1 MEQKSNISRYLS
13 VLAVILLTALA
24 FGMAGGQAN
33 RNQGSVPG
41 SLTGVSEE
49 TEDPAAGPTLE
60 AWEQEYHNSPAA
72 AMEEEIEP
80 DQGSVPNVCQTDYT
94 KITYSN
100 GFYYYQSAADRYY
113 LYRSDESGESRECL
127 ATQVPQEI
135 YVMGDWVYFT
145 NLSQGSQLFKI
156 RTDGSGMVLVCGERI
171 KRFLPMEGKFYCLT
185 ETEDGGRIF
194 SCTGEGETKNLFE
207 GKCSWLCTDGEL
219 LYFETDNPEWEDSA
233 DLVENAQE
241 EAESQTVAMDGEGK
255 IKEKYKTVLEGLLPT
270 EKYLYY
276 RKTRK
281 SGDKYVK
288 EILRLDRQTGSLKRY
303 RLPDITSWWGDVS
316 YAVCRGEIYV
326 FMCDPEYHIFQYRK
340 EAEKF
345 EEICLQE
352 KMEGGH
358 TYRRQAEGI
367 NLVNDRIFLKSYEGK
382 GFGQLWHMLDIS
394 DGEETLFEGME
405 EPVAVTT
412 TGSKWG
418 LLPRSRE
425 GYVEQDIEYSGER
438 EDGQGFIIATDL
450 TLPRI
455 GGEVPAADVIN
466 GKIRRDAEQFYEE
479 QLVFH
484 ETEEVREAIVN
495 AGGDTSGG
503 FLDCQLAYA
512 DERYVSIVYEK
523 ELYAYSGIIYRNY
536 VTRLYSSETGEELQP
551 RDLFGTDWEEASLHF
566 SFFIRRTELG
576 FEYFDSDLF
585 SLDEKD
591 DRVFYCLTGNGL
603 DVFYVEDFM
612 RFKEAHFII
621 PYEELEDIWAH

>member
-1 MEQKSNISRYLS
+1 MEKKSNISRYLS
-13 VLAVILLTALA
+13 VLAIILLTALA
-24 FGMAGGQAN
+24 FGMAG
-33 RNQGSVPG
+33 
-41 SLTGVSEE
+41 
-49 TEDPAAGPTLE
+49 
-60 AWEQEYHNSPAA
+60 EQEYHNSPAA
-72 AMEEEIEP
+72 AVEAEIEP
-80 DQGSVPNVCQTDYT
+80 DRGSVPNVCQTDYT
-94 KITYSN
+94 KITYSD

-127 ATQVPQEI
+127 AKQVPQEI

-156 RTDGSGMVLVCGERI
+156 RTDGSGMELVCGERI
-171 KRFLPMEGKFYCLT
+171 KRFLPMEGKFYCLV

-219 LYFETDNPEWEDSA
+219 LYFETDNPEWADST

-255 IKEKYKTVLEGLLPT
+255 IKEKYKAVLEGLLPT

-303 RLPDITSWWGDVS
+303 RLPDITWWWGDVS

-340 EAEKF
+340 EAEGF

-352 KMEGGH
+352 KMAGGH

-367 NLVNDRIFLKSYEGK
+367 NLVNDRIFLKSYEGE
-382 GFGQLWHMLDIS
+382 GFGQLWHVLDIS

-405 EPVAVTT
+405 EPMAVTT

-479 QLVFH
+479 QLAFH